1 MFIMRDLKSVKVSTV
16 YNRRKGRHRIEIR
29 VYFKHDQ
36 SQIYLSTGISVPP
49 EDWDKRLKA
58 IKPSVDYIQKQRT
71 IDQILDDVEF
81 VARKLERENGEITKS
96 SFLEAYRG
104 EKSYQKKRDAL
115 FYLYCAKVVE
125 ESPISE
131 GSKRAQRRTVS
142 LIKEFSPTITFDEVN
157 ASFVKQWDNF
167 LHTKYSNLNTIAGHH
182 KDLKKFCYA
191 ANAEGL
197 LSDDNFRSFKKFK
210 APKIKGTRVSLM
222 PEQVEAIE
230 KLEYPKLS
238 LMDNVRNMF
247 LFGCYTGLR
256 ISDITEL
263 ERKHIVSGDS
273 RGLLIK
279 KPIHKL
285 RHLNRII
292 ELPVEKLF
300 NGKPY
305 KLMQLYMEKDPERE
319 TVFPHY
325 AHQVLNRYLKKVAY
339 DAKIDFDLT
348 FHYARHTFLTIM
360 ALKTKD
366 LFAVMN
372 YGGITSVNTAQG
384 YIHMAS
390 QWLDKGLQNVD
401 WTLKV

>member
-1 MFIMRDLKSVKVSTV
+1 MRDLKSVKTSVV
-16 YNRRKGRHRIEIR
+16 YNRRKGRYSVEIR

-36 SQIYLSTGISVPP
+36 NQIYLSTGVSVPP
-49 EDWDKRLKA
+49 EDWNEKLKV
-58 IKPSVDYIQKQRT
+58 INPSVGYVEKQRK
-71 IDQILDDVEF
+71 IDQLLDEVEF
-81 VARKLERENGEITKS
+81 TARKLEYENGVVTKS

-104 EKSYQKKRDAL
+104 EKSYKRKRDAI

-125 ESPISE
+125 ESPISD

-142 LIKEFSPTITFDEVN
+142 LIKEFSPALTFDEVN
-157 ASFVKQWDNF
+157 FSFVKQWDNF
-167 LHTKYSNLNTIAGHH
+167 LHKKYDNINTIAGHH

-197 LSDDNFRSFKKFK
+197 LSDDNLRSFKKFK

-230 KLEYPKLS
+230 NLEYPKFS

-247 LFGCYTGLR
+247 LFSCYTGLR
-256 ISDITEL
+256 ISDVTEL
-263 ERKHIVSGDS
+263 EQKHIVSGDS

-279 KPIHKL
+279 KTIHKL

-305 KLMQLYMEKDPERE
+305 KLMQLYMEENPDRE

-325 AHQVLNRYLKKVAY
+325 AHQIINKYLKKVAY
-339 DAKIDFDLT
+339 DAKIDIDIS

-360 ALKTKD
+360 ALKTRD

-372 YGGITSVNTAQG
+372 YGGITSVDTAQG
-384 YIHMAS
+384 YIHIAS
-390 QWLDKGLQNVD
+390 QWLDKGLVNVD
-401 WTLKV
+401 WSLKV

>member
-1 MFIMRDLKSVKVSTV
+1 MRDLKSAKTSVVH
-16 YNRRKGRHRIEIR
+16 NRRKGQYGVEIR

-36 SQIYLSTGISVPP
+36 RQIYVSTGVSVPP
-49 EDWDKRLKA
+49 EDWNKKLKV
-58 IKPSVDYIQKQRT
+58 INPSVGYVEKQRI
-71 IDQILDDVEF
+71 IDQTHDEVEF
-81 VARKLERENGEITKS
+81 TARKLEHENGMVTKS

-104 EKSYQKKRDAL
+104 EKSYKRKRDSI
-115 FYLYCAKVVE
+115 FYLFCAKVVE

-142 LIKEFSPTITFDEVN
+142 LIKEFSPTLTFDEVN
-157 ASFVKQWDNF
+157 ASFVKHWDNF
-167 LHTKYSNLNTIAGHH
+167 LHSKYSNINTIAGHH

-197 LSDDNFRSFKKFK
+197 LSDENLRSYKKFK

-230 KLEYPKLS
+230 NLEYPKFS
-238 LMDNVRNMF
+238 LIDNVRNMF

-273 RGLLIK
+273 RGILIN

-285 RHLNRII
+285 RHLNRSI

-305 KLMQLYMEKDPERE
+305 NLIKLYTEENPDKEMI
-319 TVFPHY
+319 FPQY

-339 DAKIDFDLT
+339 DAEIDIPLT

-390 QWLDKGLQNVD
+390 KWLDKGLQNVD